1 MTFPILVVPHEGQFA
16 AALVGAP
23 DVRVVG
29 RTPGE
34 AVAALKADLTVRVGR
49 GELRALEIDTLGV
62 GDLAG
67 KYADDPSL
75 REICADAYAERDAD
89 RPR

>member
-1 MTFPILVVPHEGQFA
+1 MLVM
-16 AALVGAP
+16 ALSEIA
-23 DVRVVG
+23 G
-29 RTPGE
+29 RI
-34 AVAALKADLTVRVGR
+34 GR
-49 GELRALEIDTLGV
+49 GELGTLEVDSLGI

-89 RPR
+89 CPQ